1 MSTLSTRKKPFVA
14 QPPVPSIHDTHCDG
28 AGLEHS
34 TKPWSRSMKFYYRWL
49 AEDNTDV
56 PLPPQVDLKG
66 KWAIVS
72 GSNSGIGREAAY
84 TLALWGANVILA
96 CRNPPPHEDHP
107 EAVIEDFVSKSKG
120 AIQKSQLEWWEVDYG
135 SFDSVGKFGK
145 RWIESGRTLEIL
157 CNNAGLNI
165 NKYVKTVDG
174 YDMVNQVSSDS
185 NNFARRTSLTKA

>member
-1 MSTLSTRKKPFVA
+1 
-14 QPPVPSIHDTHCDG
+14 
-28 AGLEHS
+28 
-34 TKPWSRSMKFYYRWL
+34 MKFYYRWL